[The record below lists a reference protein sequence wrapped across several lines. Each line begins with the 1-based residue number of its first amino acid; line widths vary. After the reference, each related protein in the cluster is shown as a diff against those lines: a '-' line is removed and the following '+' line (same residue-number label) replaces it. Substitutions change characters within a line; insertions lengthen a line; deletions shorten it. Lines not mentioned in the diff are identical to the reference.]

1 MINFIEYHDL
11 IAVNNNLNVNKKD
24 LKLLLVVDYKF
35 FSIPHYNEITLIVK
49 KKLVYSNFRAYFFL
63 YILFCAS

>member
-49 KKLVYSNFRAYFFL
+49 KKIS
-63 YILFCAS
+63 LF